1 MNNLI
6 TNFEKILGFAK
17 NRGLPINKKRGILR
31 EYLQSKFLVEFYAL
45 PTTGKMSFVGGT
57 SLRMLRDLPR
67 FSEDLDFDNLGLSD
81 NEVLELIKKTVDT
94 FEREN
99 IDVELKKK
107 QGEGKTYFELRFPK
121 VLFDLKIS
129 SNEKEKM
136 MIKIDYARYWKSQE
150 VEFKLF
156 SRYGLIEQVVT
167 NKLDQLLVQKL
178 AAYVGR
184 SRTQARDV
192 YDIVWLYS
200 QGAKIDK
207 RFARKNGMSKVLDK
221 ARIKFGEEGVS
232 ALMKRRL
239 RPFLFDEKEVKK
251 LDLLDS
257 VLEKL

>member
-6 TNFEKILGFAK
+6 TDFDKILGFAK
-17 NRGLPINKKRGILR
+17 AQGLPINKKRGVLR

-81 NEVLELIKKTVDT
+81 KEVFELIKKTVDT
-94 FEREN
+94 FDREN
-99 IDVELKKK
+99 IEVELKKR
-107 QGEGKTYFELRFPK
+107 QGDGKIYFELRFPK
-121 VLFDLKIS
+121 VLFDLRIS
-129 SNEKEKM
+129 SNKKEKM

-150 VEFKLF
+150 LEFKLF

-167 NKLDQLLVQKL
+167 NKLDHLIVQKL

-207 RFARKNGMSKVLDK
+207 QFAKKNKMVDILNMAKL
-221 ARIKFGEEGVS
+221 KFGKEGVPT
-232 ALMKRRL
+232 LMKRRL

-251 LDLLDS
+251 LDLLGS

>member
-6 TNFEKILGFAK
+6 TGFDKILNFAK
-17 NRGLPINKKRGILR
+17 DQGLPVNKKRGVLR
-31 EYLQSKFLVEFYAL
+31 EYLQSRFLVEFYAL
-45 PTTGKMSFVGGT
+45 PRAGKMSFVGGT
-57 SLRMLRDLPR
+57 SLRMLRGLPR

-81 NEVLELIKKTVDT
+81 KEVLELVEKVVDV

-99 IDVELKKK
+99 IQVELKKK
-107 QGEGKTYFELRFPK
+107 LGEGKTYLELRFPK
-121 VLFDLKIS
+121 ILFDLKIS

-136 MIKIDYARYWKSQE
+136 MIKIDYARYWKCQE

-178 AAYVGR
+178 AAYIGR
-184 SRTQARDV
+184 SRTQARDI

-207 RFARKNGMSKVLDK
+207 RFAGGNGISDVLDK
-221 ARIKFGEEGVS
+221 AKSKFGGEGVS
-232 ALMKRRL
+232 ILMRRRL
-239 RPFLFDEKEVKK
+239 KPFLFDEKEIGK
-251 LDLLDS
+251 LDLLGG

>member
-6 TNFEKILGFAK
+6 TGFDKILGFAK
-17 NRGLPINKKRGILR
+17 DQGLPVDKKRGVLR
-31 EYLQSKFLVEFYAL
+31 EYLQSKFLVEFYSL
-45 PTTGKMSFVGGT
+45 PKAKKMSFVGGT
-57 SLRMLRDLPR
+57 SLRMLRGLPR

-81 NEVLELIKKTVDT
+81 KDVLGLIEETIEG

-99 IDVELKKK
+99 VWVELKKK
-107 QGEGKTYFELRFPK
+107 QGERKTYFELRFPK
-121 VLFDLKIS
+121 ILFDLKIS

-136 MIKIDYARYWKSQE
+136 MIKVDYARYWKHQE
-150 VEFKLF
+150 VESKLF

-184 SRTQARDV
+184 ARTQARDI

-207 RFARKNGMSKVLDK
+207 KFAKGNGVAGVLDK
-221 ARIKFGEEGVS
+221 AKLKFDEEGVS
-232 ALMKRRL
+232 ALMRRRL
-239 RPFLFDEKEVKK
+239 KPFLFDEKELGK
-251 LDLLDS
+251 LDLLGS
-257 VLEKL
+257 VLERL